1 MGSSFR
7 ERTCL
12 EARLESLKTQ
22 CKITLLYDFINNSP
36 MNINLGGK
44 YTEYINFNLVLL
56 EVLICL
62 RALVLQG
69 WLTGGCG

>member
-1 MGSSFR
+1 
-7 ERTCL
+7 
-12 EARLESLKTQ
+12 
-22 CKITLLYDFINNSP
+22 

-56 EVLICL
+56 EFLFYL

-69 WLTGGCG
+69 RLTGGCG